1 MKLSV
6 WASDL
11 RRDSISSRRASSPP
25 HSLSRRAVRSF
36 GSRSTAASNS
46 SLVRAQRSPAGRIVL
61 LSRDFPPEPRFRYA
75 PFSFHCPRR
84 DIQHFGDLFVG
95 QTAEEAQFDDLALAW
110 IEREKIFQRIVER

>member
-46 SLVRAQRSPAGRIVL
+46 SLTRAQRSSPGCIVL
-61 LSRDFPPEPRFRYA
+61 PSHDLPPQPRFRYS
-75 PFSFHCPRR
+75 PFSFDCRR
-84 DIQHFGDLFVG
+84 GNIQHLGDFFVR
-95 QTAEEAQFDDLALAW
+95 QTAEEAQLDDLALAR
-110 IEREKIFQRIVER
+110 IEREKIL